1 MATRLKYASIALALA
16 LIAGYFSQSATAQS
30 QGYRA
35 DPRVTAPRPAAPV
48 LPFERLERLA
58 SSEIAHV
65 TELEVRDLILKA
77 KGYDAEGMKVEV
89 LMDRRDG
96 SVLSRRVKYPKHM
109 QRYYPAGTPAAPGSY
124 R

>member
-1 MATRLKYASIALALA
+1 MATRLKYASMALALA
-16 LIAGYFSQSATAQS
+16 LIAGYFPQSATAQS

-35 DPRVTAPRPAAPV
+35 DTSRPAAPV